1 MKARDKPRNAT
12 GNDVLGVRGKLANRS
27 SRTSRIYAEE
37 FQRLA
42 LVREWI
48 KIFAGLIGL
57 AYAFASL
64 LDRIL

>member
-1 MKARDKPRNAT
+1 MTARDKAHGGP
-12 GNDVLGVRGKLANRS
+12 GNDALKVRGKRVDRS
-27 SRTSRIYAEE
+27 WRTPRMYSEE

-64 LDRIL
+64 LDRIF